1 MKGTGQK
8 LLALMLGSTLLA
20 ASPQAIAQSE
30 HEKHHPASP
39 TDSTTAMQNPGN
51 KGGGSMSGG
60 MQNGMGEMMNEMG
73 KPPTKELY
81 PSLMQ
86 LPDMSLQTHNEIKR
100 IADERVTDGNA
111 LLAAGMEKLKAATAQ
126 HKYPAMQEAMAQIRQ
141 GQLLLQS
148 GLEVQHALATNQPLS
163 DVGFRW
169 FKQNMNLEPS
179 VGQTQPH
186 GFFGLSWVHYVSMLT
201 LVAFAV
207 VVIWLYYHKMKR
219 ANALLTK
226 LAGTSAANIPV
237 PATASAPVTL
247 AIRAEAPAVNEEIA
261 PTKSNSWSGTLL
273 VAEIFDETPNV
284 KTYRLT
290 DPDGGKL
297 PFNYLPGQFITVT
310 VAPKGV
316 PVKRSYTIASSPTD
330 RDYCEIT
337 VKHEE
342 KGTVSHYLHTQVH
355 VGELLQLTGPSG
367 QFTFTEKEGDSV
379 VLIAGGVGVT
389 PMMSVIRYLTDHSWK
404 GEMYFFYSC
413 KNEAAIIFREEIFY
427 LQKRHPNLKSCIIL
441 DEPPAHQEQEYVIGR
456 ISKELMGQ
464 RVPDLTSRRIHICGP
479 KPMMEAVK
487 QMLAE
492 LNVPK
497 ENVKTEVF
505 PGLPPALKPKPVEP
519 ETATPAVEA
528 VTGVVTFAK
537 SNKTA
542 ILTPDKTILEASE
555 DVGVNIEYS
564 CRVGTCGICKTR
576 LLSGKVTM
584 EVEDALTKE
593 DKAQNIILACQ
604 AKSTENVSVEA

>member
-1 MKGTGQK
+1 MKGFCQIHSYF
-8 LLALMLGSTLLA
+8 LLWLLLTMA
-20 ASPQAIAQSE
+20 APRVMAQSE
-30 HEKHHPASP
+30 HEKHHPKPA
-39 TDSTTAMQNPGN
+39 TDTGANMQMPGN
-51 KGGGSMSGG
+51 KDTGSKSGG
-60 MQNGMGEMMNEMG
+60 MNGMGEMMKEMG
-73 KPPTKELY
+73 KPPTRELY

-100 IADERVTDGNA
+100 LADERVAEGNI
-111 LLAAGMEKLKAATAQ
+111 LLASGMEKLRIAAAQ
-126 HKYPAMQEAMAQIRQ
+126 HNDAAMQEATAQIGQ
-141 GQLLLQS
+141 GQQMLQS
-148 GLEVQHALATNQPLS
+148 GLEVQHALATNQPVS

-169 FKQNMNLEPS
+169 FKQSMNLEPS
-179 VGQTQPH
+179 VVETQPH

-207 VVIWLYYHKMKR
+207 MVIWMYFHKMKR

-226 LAGTSAANIPV
+226 LAGTNAANVPSPAAAFA
-237 PATASAPVTL
+237 PATLSS
-247 AIRAEAPAVNEEIA
+247 RAEAPAVNEEIA

-290 DPDGGKL
+290 DPEGGKL

-389 PMMSVIRYLTDHSWK
+389 PMMSVIRYLTDRSWK
-404 GEMYFFYSC
+404 GEIYFFYSC
-413 KNEAAIIFREEIFY
+413 KNEAGIIFREEIAY

-441 DEPPAHQEQEYVIGR
+441 DEPPAHQEQDYVIGR
-456 ISKELMGQ
+456 INKDLMVQ
-464 RVPDLTSRRIHICGP
+464 RVPDLASRRIHICGP

-497 ENVKTEVF
+497 ENVRTEVF

-519 ETATPAVEA
+519 DAPSRTVEA

-604 AKSTENVSVEA
+604 AKSTENVSVDA

>member
-1 MKGTGQK
+1 MKGFSQILRHFFLW
-8 LLALMLGSTLLA
+8 LLLTIA
-20 ASPQAIAQSE
+20 APRVMAQSE
-30 HEKHHPASP
+30 HEKHHPKTA
-39 TDSTTAMQNPGN
+39 TDTAANMQMPGS
-51 KGGGSMSGG
+51 KDSGSKSGG
-60 MQNGMGEMMNEMG
+60 MQNGMGDMMKEVG
-73 KPPTKELY
+73 KPPARELY

-100 IADERVTDGNA
+100 LADARVAEGNA
-111 LLAAGMEKLKAATAQ
+111 MLAAGMEKLKTATAQ
-126 HKYPAMQEAMAQIRQ
+126 HNYAAMQEAMVQIRQ
-141 GQLLLQS
+141 GQQMLQS
-148 GLEVQHALATNQPLS
+148 GLEVQHALATNQPVS
-163 DVGFRW
+163 DIGFRW
-169 FKQNMNLEPS
+169 FKQSMNLEPS
-179 VGQTQPH
+179 VAETQPH

-207 VVIWLYYHKMKR
+207 MVIWMYYHKMKR
-219 ANALLTK
+219 ANELLNR
-226 LAGTSAANIPV
+226 LAGNNAANIPA
-237 PATASAPVTL
+237 PGTTSLLPASAAKPEV
-247 AIRAEAPAVNEEIA
+247 PAVNQEIA

-310 VAPKGV
+310 VVPKGV

-389 PMMSVIRYLTDHSWK
+389 PMMSVIRYLTDRSWK

-413 KNEAAIIFREEIFY
+413 KNEAGIIFREEIAY
-427 LQKRHPNLKSCIIL
+427 LQKRHPNLKSCIII
-441 DEPPAHQEQEYVIGR
+441 DEAPAHQEQGYVIGR
-456 ISKELMGQ
+456 INKDLLVQ
-464 RVPDLTSRRIHICGP
+464 RVPDLPSRRIHICGP

-497 ENVKTEVF
+497 ENVRTEVF
-505 PGLPPALKPKPVEP
+505 PGLPPALKPKPIAP
-519 ETATPAVEA
+519 DAPSPAAEA

-584 EVEDALTKE
+584 EVDDALTKE

-604 AKSTENVSVEA
+604 AKATENVSVDA